1 MPNLYQASVRNL
13 HTITSCYRSGLPY
26 PCSFYNDHI
35 IYYLLTGG
43 GQGSRTTV
51 THRDQRTARRSQFSP
66 SASQILEDET
76 QAVRLGSKC
85 FTC

>member
-35 IYYLLTGG
+35 IYYLLTGRGAGEPYHSNTQRPEDSPQESVLSFCLMDPG
-43 GQGSRTTV
+43 G
-51 THRDQRTARRSQFSP
+51 
-66 SASQILEDET
+66 
-76 QAVRLGSKC
+76 
-85 FTC
+85 